1 MKFANKIRQAILP
14 LTLLE
19 MVFGLFL
26 IIFSNDSLSMII
38 KMLGIIAA
46 SYGIVTFAAWLIRRE
61 GFGLSVI
68 ITSLLGIIAG
78 AFLIFLTDNVREV
91 STIIF
96 GILAGIFGVSK
107 IPWLFG
113 AKSAGFKQWWSII
126 IPILVIV
133 GIGVF
138 IGLNPS
144 LSTSSEYSLSMIML
158 GIALIVGCVADFMML
173 GGIVHAE
180 RHPRAENGE
189 IEAQVASETE
199 NLPEQ
204 KQ

>member
-113 AKSAGFKQWWSII
+113 AKSAGFKHWWSII

-158 GIALIVGCVADFMML
+158 GIALIVGCVADFMTL

-189 IEAQVASETE
+189 IEAQVASENE